1 MNPVTKIEKNSGK
14 LSKIN
19 TTSLHFL
26 IVCVLSISLIQTSYA
41 QTQIDSKE
49 QITFSDNLLND
60 PAAQDIL
67 KKIEQTKKMIAELE
81 EKEYEKNQ
89 AQENL
94 EKMREMSVKS
104 LNHKLDE
111 WQRIWEK
118 HSSRNAFDSFVN
130 KKPEYVQGV
139 FWDQFEFKE
148 KKINEGRTA
157 MNQVLIN
164 GGTMQEAKEAYH
176 KAASTK
182 KIELI
187 EMNAQFNV
195 KHNLAYYGQQQ
206 LFNSTGQFHP
216 SPASDQSIAQ
226 YYTDYRL
233 DPTYLLA
240 NPDDE
245 YSAEYGSQENSDV
258 ECMPGY
264 TLVHRLNQNDYV
276 CIGELTAQ
284 TWERHGM
291 GEIVDKIELSVDE
304 KSMVQNVPTNPGTE
318 CVEGY
323 SVLYNIPTSEYRCVS
338 DFTAEKW
345 VRDGTGEVHDLS
357 QYIIGKDQYKIV
369 LDKIYEINQEILRIN
384 EEHDM
389 EMKELE
395 SRYDL
400 NIEDENFIA
409 KQKMRKIINE
419 YNTDESITKDD
430 VTKRILEIRTAN
442 DVIREKLFKEKL
454 DTTNILESELR
465 EKILKVVKGYEN
477 NPGINVEWDHLNET
491 SDIVLTASKENVSLV
506 KASPSDQHV
515 DKVQVDNISVINSF
529 GQKFD
534 EIKSNQILQVVAD
547 IANQD
552 DHKYDFAYMVEITND
567 RNVRVQPAKWVT
579 GTLNP
584 GQEFNVGLSW
594 IPEKSGEFNAA
605 IYVGT
610 AIDSVSQIADLKIN
624 VVPEGDISDDNYCK
638 NGHELLFKYSDNSP
652 ICATYDTAS
661 KLINTGLAFD

>member
-1 MNPVTKIEKNSGK
+1 MNLITQTKKNSGK

-19 TTSLHFL
+19 TVDLYFL
-26 IVCVLSISLIQTSYA
+26 IVCVISISIIQTSYA
-41 QTQIDSKE
+41 QTQLDLEE

-60 PAAQDIL
+60 PVAQDIL
-67 KKIEQTKKMIAELE
+67 KKIEQTKKMITEWE
-81 EKEYEKNQ
+81 EKEYGKNQ

-94 EKMREMSVKS
+94 EKMREMSVKI
-104 LNHKLDE
+104 LNQKLVE
-111 WQRIWEK
+111 WERIWEK

-148 KKINEGRTA
+148 KKINDGRTA
-157 MNQVLIN
+157 MNQVLTN
-164 GGTMQEAKEAYH
+164 GGTMQEAKDAYH

-216 SPASDQSIAQ
+216 SPASEQSIAQ

-245 YSAEYGSQENSDV
+245 YSANYGSHENDV
-258 ECMPGY
+258 ECRPGY
-264 TLVHRLNQNDYV
+264 SLVHRSNQNDYV

-284 TWERHGM
+284 IWERHGM
-291 GEIVDKIELSVDE
+291 GEIVGGAELSVDE
-304 KSMVQNVPTNPGTE
+304 NSMVQNVPTNPGTE
-318 CVEGY
+318 CIEGY
-323 SVLYNIPTSEYRCVS
+323 SVLYNISASEYKCVS
-338 DFTAEKW
+338 DSTAKKW
-345 VRDGTGEVHDLS
+345 ISDGTGEVHDLS
-357 QYIIGKDQYKIV
+357 QYILGKDQYKIV

-389 EMKELE
+389 KIKKIE
-395 SRYDL
+395 SRYDTNL
-400 NIEDENFIA
+400 EEENSIA

-419 YNTDESITKDD
+419 YNTSEKITKED

-442 DVIREKLFKEKL
+442 DSVKEKILKEKL
-454 DTTNILESELR
+454 DATNRLESELM
-465 EKILKVVKGYEN
+465 EKISKAVKGYEN
-477 NPGINVEWDHLNET
+477 NPGINVDWSHFNKTLN
-491 SDIVLTASKENVSLV
+491 IVLIASKENENPIKVS
-506 KASPSDQHV
+506 SDENV
-515 DKVQVDNISVINSF
+515 AKVQVDNIGIINSL
-529 GQKFD
+529 GQRFD
-534 EIKSNQILQVVAD
+534 EIKSNQILQVAAD
-547 IANQD
+547 ITNLY
-552 DHKYDFAYMVEITND
+552 DHEYDFAYMVEITND
-567 RNVRVQPAKWVT
+567 RNVLVQPTKWVT

-584 GQEFNVGLSW
+584 GQVFNVGLSW
-594 IPEKSGEFNAA
+594 IPKESGEFDAA

-610 AIDSVSQIADLKIN
+610 STDSVSQIADLKII
-624 VVPEGDISDDNYCK
+624 VIPEENI
-638 NGHELLFKYSDNSP
+638 
-652 ICATYDTAS
+652 
-661 KLINTGLAFD
+661 

>member
-1 MNPVTKIEKNSGK
+1 MNSITQIRMNSKKI
-14 LSKIN
+14 SKIN

-26 IVCVLSISLIQTSYA
+26 IACVISIALIQTSYA
-41 QTQIDSKE
+41 QTQLDSEE

-60 PAAQDIL
+60 PVAQDIL
-67 KKIEQTKKMIAELE
+67 KKIEQTKKMITELE

-94 EKMREMSVKS
+94 EKIREMSVKS
-104 LNHKLDE
+104 LNQKLSE
-111 WQRIWEK
+111 WERLWEK

-148 KKINEGRTA
+148 KKIKEGRIA
-157 MNQVLIN
+157 MNKVLTN
-164 GGTMQEAKEAYH
+164 GGTMQDAKDAYH

-216 SPASDQSIAQ
+216 SPASDQNIAQ

-245 YSAEYGSQENSDV
+245 YSANHGSQGDDAK
-258 ECMPGY
+258 CRDGD
-264 TLVHRLNQNDYV
+264 TLVHRSNQNDYV

-284 TWERHGM
+284 IWERHEM
-291 GEIVDKIELSVDE
+291 GKIVSGAEPSVDE
-304 KSMVQNVPTNPGTE
+304 NSMVQNVPTNPGTE
-318 CVEGY
+318 CMEGY

-338 DFTAEKW
+338 DSTAKKW
-345 VRDGTGEVHDLS
+345 TSDGTGEVHDLL
-357 QYIIGKDQYKIV
+357 QYILEKDQYKIV
-369 LDKIYEINQEILRIN
+369 LDEIYEINQEILRIN
-384 EEHDM
+384 EEHNI
-389 EMKELE
+389 KVKKLE
-395 SRYDL
+395 SRYEK
-400 NIEDENFIA
+400 NFEDENTIA
-409 KQKMRKIINE
+409 KQEIRKIINE
-419 YNTDESITKDD
+419 YNSEKAMKGD
-430 VTKRILEIRTAN
+430 VAKRISEIRDAN
-442 DVIREKLFKEKL
+442 DLVKEKL
-454 DTTNILESELR
+454 LKEKLEAVNRLESELK

-477 NPGINVEWDHLNET
+477 NPGINVDWDQINEI
-491 SDIVLTASKENVSLV
+491 SDIVLTTGKENEIPVKGSLFNENIG
-506 KASPSDQHV
+506 
-515 DKVQVDNISVINSF
+515 KVQVANIGIINSF

-534 EIKSNQILQVVAD
+534 EVKSNQILQVAAD
-547 IANQD
+547 ITNSED
-552 DHKYDFAYMVEITND
+552 YKHDFAYMVEITND
-567 RNVRVQPAKWVT
+567 RNVLVQPAKWVT

-584 GQEFNVGLSW
+584 GQVFNVGLSW
-594 IPEKSGEFNAA
+594 IPEESGEFNAA

-610 AIDSVSQIADLKIN
+610 AIDSVSHIADLKIN
-624 VVPEGDISDDNYCK
+624 VIPERDISDGNYCK
-638 NGHELLFKYSDNSP
+638 NGQELLFKYSDNSP
-652 ICATYDTAS
+652 ICATPDTAS
-661 KLINTGLAFD
+661 KLINIGLAFD